1 MGFLKIGMRG
11 DTRSRHFAEQFRVI
25 VPDLRGYGASQKPAS
40 GYDKKTMA
48 RDIRELMVCLGIE
61 RAAIIGHDRGAPVG
75 LRFAKDIP
83 EMTTCFAAL
92 DNIPTLTIFDRMNA
106 AVARTHWFFLFNAVR
121 DLPEML
127 ITGREEAWLRH
138 IFSSWTHNPETLTEE
153 EIGKY
158 VETYRRPGSL
168 RGAFE
173 DYRAGEVDVEQDKA
187 DHSELLQMPTLVLWG
202 EDFAAG
208 GKLWDFREVW
218 REYATHLQF
227 APIPKCGHLPHEE
240 QPGMVTEQLLRF
252 LAPCKLQASQA

>member
-61 RAAIIGHDRGAPVG
+61 RAAIIGHDRGARVG

-106 AVARTHWFFLFNAVR
+106 AVPRTHWFSSLMRSGIFQRCSSLDEKRRGYVTSFLR
-121 DLPEML
+121 GPT
-127 ITGREEAWLRH
+127 ILRH
-138 IFSSWTHNPETLTEE
+138 
-153 EIGKY
+153 
-158 VETYRRPGSL
+158 
-168 RGAFE
+168 
-173 DYRAGEVDVEQDKA
+173 
-187 DHSELLQMPTLVLWG
+187 
-202 EDFAAG
+202 
-208 GKLWDFREVW
+208 
-218 REYATHLQF
+218 
-227 APIPKCGHLPHEE
+227 
-240 QPGMVTEQLLRF
+240 
-252 LAPCKLQASQA
+252 